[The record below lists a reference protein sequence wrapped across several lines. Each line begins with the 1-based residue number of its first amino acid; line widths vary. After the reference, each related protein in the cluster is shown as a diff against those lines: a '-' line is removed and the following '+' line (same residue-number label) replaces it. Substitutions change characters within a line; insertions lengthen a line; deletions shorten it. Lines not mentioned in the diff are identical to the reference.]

1 MNKVLATLLIML
13 STTCLTLVYITTQDY
28 KKITSLNKTVD
39 SLKLECNLKDT
50 AIDEATK
57 TAIQLSDRLNVL
69 YEKSPSIHKAIFNN

>member
-1 MNKVLATLLIML
+1 ML
-13 STTCLTLVYITTQDY
+13 STTCLTLVYITANDY
-28 KKITSLNKTVD
+28 KKITNLNATID

-69 YEKSPSIHKAIFNN
+69 YEKSPSIHKAIFSH

>member
-1 MNKVLATLLIML
+1 MNRVLATLLIML
-13 STTCLTLVYITTQDY
+13 STTCLTLVYITANDY
-28 KKITSLNKTVD
+28 KKITNLNATID

-69 YEKSPSIHKAIFNN
+69 YEKSPSIHKAIFSH

>member
-13 STTCLTLVYITTQDY
+13 STTCLTLVYITANDY
-28 KKITSLNKTVD
+28 KKITNLNATID

-50 AIDEATK
+50 AIDESTK

-69 YEKSPSIHKAIFNN
+69 YEKSPSIHKAIFSH

>member
-50 AIDEATK
+50 AIDESTK
-57 TAIQLSDRLNVL
+57 TAMQLSDKLNLL
-69 YEKSPSIHKAIFNN
+69 YEINPSVHKELFSH